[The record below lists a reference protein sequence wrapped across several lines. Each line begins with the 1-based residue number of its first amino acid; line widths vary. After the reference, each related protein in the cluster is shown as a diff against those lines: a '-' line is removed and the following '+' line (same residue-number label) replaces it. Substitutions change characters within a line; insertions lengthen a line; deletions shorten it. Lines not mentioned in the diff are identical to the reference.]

1 MEREASYLTV
11 GAFVLL
17 VLALGTWF
25 VIWYTD
31 SQDQRDYRRFEI
43 YFEGSVAGLSRGAPC
58 AISVSTSG
66 A

>member
-25 VIWYTD
+25 VAEAYKD
-31 SQDQRDYRRFEI
+31 LAV
-43 YFEGSVAGLSRGAPC
+43 GSRYSK
-58 AISVSTSG
+58 SG
-66 A
+66 HYVVYN